1 MFYQNLYRIKN
12 EEMKRIDGKFH
23 FFTGIV
29 FLLFLFSIYAGESK
43 SHYLKLIKSVHLT
56 EREKLIYNE

>member
-12 EEMKRIDGKFH
+12 EEMKRIVGKFH

-29 FLLFLFSIYAGESK
+29 FLHFLFSIYAGESK
-43 SHYLKLIKSVHLT
+43 SHYY
-56 EREKLIYNE
+56 EN